1 MKEIKKCSICGSTTK
16 VCNTEIGLLCCKHY
30 LQYKRHGK
38 IQDRTK
44 YDPNEFV
51 IEEDL
56 VRIFLYNKDGN
67 KVAETLVDNDD
78 YNLIKGHKWCLD
90 KNGYVK
96 NSKQEYLHRTITGE
110 TILYVDHINGNKL
123 DNRKSN
129 LRVCS
134 NADNLKNRVKL
145 PSSNTSGILGVRYR
159 SDRNRWY
166 TEIQVNNEK
175 IYLGNYTNKEDAIR
189 ARSKAEIKYF
199 GEYKS
204 KIINNETY

>member
-1 MKEIKKCSICGSTTK
+1 MKEIKRCSICGSTIK
-16 VCNTEIGLLCCKHY
+16 VCNTEVGLLCGKHY
-30 LQYKRHGK
+30 LQYKRHGE
-38 IQDRTK
+38 IQSRTK

-67 KVAETLVDNDD
+67 KVAEALVDKND
-78 YNLIKGHKWCLD
+78 YNLIKEYKWCLD

-96 NSKQEYLHRTITGE
+96 NSKQGYLHRIITRE

-159 SDRNRWY
+159 SDRSKWY
-166 TEIQVNNEK
+166 AEIQVNNKK
-175 IYLGNYTNKEDAIR
+175 IRLGSYTDKEGAVR
-189 ARSKAEIKYF
+189 ARLEAEIKYF
-199 GEYKS
+199 GKYKS
-204 KIINNETY
+204 KVLNNEID